1 MKNIKNNLVAVVT
14 FLTGVV
20 GHHYVSKLLDFKDV
34 MAAAKEVEL
43 RDVAAQENMGVLHE
57 KLDVLNKNSESLIN
71 PLTKLANK
79 HVPEAELTAINNK
92 LDYEVKQCKTVK
104 AILDKEPENLDL
116 DFYRAA
122 YRATDACERAFQDA
136 NDAIKALVNSLKN
149 QLVSNLNLNSFYEYL
164 NSLSLLELS
173 ALYHLIVLMLICLIS
188 FNILSAVLGNEII
201 KYLNLEE
208 KFPKLAVFLR
218 LRLKFQRYYL
228 ILSFSLIFFICI
240 ASILINILVL
250 Y

>member
-57 KLDVLNKNSESLIN
+57 KLDVLNKNSESLID

-79 HVPEAELTAINNK
+79 HVPEAELTAINHK

-122 YRATDACERAFQDA
+122 YRATDACERAFQNA
-136 NDAIKALVNSLKN
+136 NDAIKALV
-149 QLVSNLNLNSFYEYL
+149 
-164 NSLSLLELS
+164 
-173 ALYHLIVLMLICLIS
+173 
-188 FNILSAVLGNEII
+188 IL
-201 KYLNLEE
+201 
-208 KFPKLAVFLR
+208 
-218 LRLKFQRYYL
+218 
-228 ILSFSLIFFICI
+228 
-240 ASILINILVL
+240 
-250 Y
+250 